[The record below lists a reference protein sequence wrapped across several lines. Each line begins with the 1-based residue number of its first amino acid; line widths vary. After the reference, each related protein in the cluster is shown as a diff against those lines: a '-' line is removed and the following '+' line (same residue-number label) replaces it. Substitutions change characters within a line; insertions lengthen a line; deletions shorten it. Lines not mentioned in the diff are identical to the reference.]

1 MAEIGNESLLQ
12 KRKLALLCSRVCPG
26 SVIMATLD
34 AVRLLCG
41 TPWVVISGF
50 QSPTEKECLEL
61 LLRAEH
67 PVIVCPARSVVGMR
81 LSPAWRTATAA
92 GRMLVTSPFDEKLR
106 RATATLAEERNRF
119 VVSLSDAVFIPHAA
133 RDGSLDRLCR
143 TQMTDRMQVWTIDHE
158 SNGNLF
164 AIGALP
170 FSVSSL
176 DGSDR

>member
-1 MAEIGNESLLQ
+1 MASIGSERLLGSS
-12 KRKLALLCSRVCPG
+12 KLALLCSRACPG
-26 SVIMATLD
+26 SVILATLD
-34 AVRLLCG
+34 AVRSLCES
-41 TPWVVISGF
+41 PWVIVSGF

-81 LSPAWRTATAA
+81 LSPAWRAALAA
-92 GRMLVTSPFDEKLR
+92 GRMLVTSPFDENLR

-133 RDGSLDRLCR
+133 HDGSLDRLCR
-143 TQMTDRMQVWTIDHE
+143 TQLTSRTRVWTIDDE
-158 SNGNLF
+158 SNGSLF

-176 DGSDR
+176 EGSNR